1 MWRHLKTVIK
11 LCCSDTFMAH
21 ELHSDFAIQNT
32 FMSTVVL
39 VNEVSE
45 VLQRHYPL
53 SAILLTSLSI
63 FAQLPT
69 SRSNIFSML
78 ACWVLIPNWFSK
90 FCRKN
95 GYLNSKLVLRW
106 DSHFNM
112 LDKAPVLAQF
122 RRFFLKK
129 FPKSLSE
136 AIQLS
141 QIGDIPCLCL
151 PKFLAL
157 EGAKLSLGLQNL
169 TLGCKCNLKI
179 IQSVV
184 PACDIQTHTSSM
196 TDLAVDLPCLLGSF
210 YIFFYSFKLKKN
222 HLFFMTT
229 DNWQVRWCRYI
240 FFVYLTI
247 L

>member
-21 ELHSDFAIQNT
+21 ELYSDFAIQNT

-69 SRSNIFSML
+69 SRSNIFSTKALL
-78 ACWVLIPNWFSK
+78 AFWVIPNWFSK

-95 GYLNSKLVLRW
+95 GYLNSKLMLRW

-112 LDKAPVLAQF
+112 LDKALVLAQF
-122 RRFFLKK
+122 RRFFFQN

-157 EGAKLSLGLQNL
+157 EGAKSSLGLQNL
-169 TLGCKCNLKI
+169 TLGVQVQPQNNTKCLRNK
-179 IQSVV
+179 Q
-184 PACDIQTHTSSM
+184 A
-196 TDLAVDLPCLLGSF
+196 F
-210 YIFFYSFKLKKN
+210 
-222 HLFFMTT
+222 
-229 DNWQVRWCRYI
+229 WQ
-240 FFVYLTI
+240 LT
-247 L
+247 